1 MSRKRLWTRAPQWS
15 GALCKVIARDPVL
28 VWRLGLREGR
38 FGATNGRE
46 ASIRSG
52 GAPSHAGKV
61 PSSGAS
67 DKKRPLHF
75 RGMPHGRG
83 NPRSPRAICN
93 IFALTTARSSL
104 SLSWRMVVSA
114 SQNARTCS
122 PRAAYARANV
132 NLAIQRRHVLL
143 ATPCAGVLL
152 NPGQSGAAAQSI
164 HDFTVQ
170 QYGEDVSM
178 SKYKGEVLVVVNVA
192 SE

>member
-122 PRAAYARANV
+122 PSEHTRGAMAPRTRC
-132 NLAIQRRHVLL
+132 I
-143 ATPCAGVLL
+143 CAGECESCDPAPTRAV
-152 NPGQSGAAAQSI
+152 GYAMRGSAA
-164 HDFTVQ
+164 
-170 QYGEDVSM
+170 
-178 SKYKGEVLVVVNVA
+178 
-192 SE
+192 